1 MRIANFGR
9 TLTVMENKLKKNQI
23 YARIEIVGVTFQI
36 GFR

>member
-9 TLTVMENKLKKNQI
+9 SLTVMKNKLKKNQI